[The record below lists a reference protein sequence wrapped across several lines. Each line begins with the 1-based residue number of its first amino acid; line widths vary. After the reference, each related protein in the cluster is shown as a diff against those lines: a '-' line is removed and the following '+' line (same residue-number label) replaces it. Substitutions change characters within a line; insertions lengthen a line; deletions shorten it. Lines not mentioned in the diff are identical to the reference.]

1 MDNLKTI
8 VEKRCALLRKCIQ
21 QAEKAAEA
29 DVSGHIEIVRHGN
42 KRSFYLVRTPNSK
55 KREYIRKEDYP
66 LVKSIAAKDYAKRVI
81 RRMRSELRVLERYI
95 RCVESGSAEDVYSGL
110 SRTRQ
115 ELIRPLLVTDEVCAE
130 LWEAEPFQ
138 QSDYM
143 PEMKIYPTKKGD
155 MVRSKSEVLF
165 ANLYTDLG
173 IPYRYEEEITLP
185 DGQVMVPDFSLWD
198 KKRRRVIYH
207 EHFGKMDDPVYR
219 KRNLKKIDDYRR
231 NGIYSARNLIMTFEG
246 EGTSL
251 NMREMR
257 AMIEDLI
264 ERS

>member
-1 MDNLKTI
+1 MDNLKAI

-29 DVSGHIEIVRHGN
+29 DVQGHLEIVRHGN

-55 KREYIRKEDYP
+55 KREYIRKEDFP
-66 LVKSIAAKDYAKRVI
+66 LVKSLAAKDYAKRVI

-95 RCVESGSAEDVYSGL
+95 RCVENGSAEDVYSSL

-115 ELIRPLLVTDEVCAE
+115 ILI
-130 LWEAEPFQ
+130 
-138 QSDYM
+138 
-143 PEMKIYPTKKGD
+143 
-155 MVRSKSEVLF
+155 
-165 ANLYTDLG
+165 
-173 IPYRYEEEITLP
+173 
-185 DGQVMVPDFSLWD
+185 PDFSLWD

-231 NGIYSARNLIMTFEG
+231 NGIFSAKNLIMTFEG